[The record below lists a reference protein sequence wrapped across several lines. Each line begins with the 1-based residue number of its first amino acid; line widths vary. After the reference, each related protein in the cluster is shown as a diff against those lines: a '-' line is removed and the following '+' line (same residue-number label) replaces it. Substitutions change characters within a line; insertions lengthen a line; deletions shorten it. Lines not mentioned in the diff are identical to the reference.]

1 MPTTLL
7 QIIERKR
14 KKMQRIENKLT
25 PKQKKQRKTETQV
38 WRTLR
43 NIESAIMKTGKG
55 KTNIQLPI
63 LERQEVELA
72 LVPHSLLVD

>member
-1 MPTTLL
+1 
-7 QIIERKR
+7 
-14 KKMQRIENKLT
+14 MQRIENKLT

>member
-1 MPTTLL
+1 
-7 QIIERKR
+7 
-14 KKMQRIENKLT
+14 MQRIENKLT

-55 KTNIQLPI
+55 KTNIEFPF

>member
-1 MPTTLL
+1 MTLL
-7 QIIERKR
+7 KIIETKR
-14 KKMQRIENKLT
+14 KKMQRIKNKLT
-25 PKQKKQRKTETQV
+25 PKQNKQCKTETQV
-38 WRTLR
+38 WGTLR

-55 KTNIQLPI
+55 KTNIEFPF

>member
-7 QIIERKR
+7 EIIETKR
-14 KKMQRIENKLT
+14 KKMQRIKNKLT
-25 PKQKKQRKTETQV
+25 PKQNKPFKTETQV

-55 KTNIQLPI
+55 KTNIEFPL

-72 LVPHSLLVD
+72 LVPLSLLVD